1 VANYQYQTVYG
12 IEPYDALNV
21 SEAVPFG
28 GGADVTNDNLI
39 ITMWNL
45 PGFDGSGFPVSGQLL
60 KPFRFSPDGL
70 AAIAGAASDGVGI
83 GNGFNQVFN
92 SRYSSRFYLQDK
104 NIGSQEAPEYLLT
117 EFMLAVLQPPQDV
130 VNDFLT
136 YAKNIAP
143 GGGFGTID
151 FLRSFFYGISWN
163 FRAMDLSMAVMQEGA
178 SFGGLFNLGG
188 AFSFLKTNGADG
200 VFPEFYP
207 LTAAGFIQMMLDVT
221 NGKPFYI
228 PFIFSRSETFET
240 ENAEMFEVSWP
251 GSNAR
256 R

>member
-1 VANYQYQTVYG
+1 MANYQYQTIYG
-12 IEPYDALNV
+12 IEPYAAKGV
-21 SEAVPFG
+21 SPATAFG

-45 PGFDGSGFPVSGQLL
+45 PGFNGSGFPTTGQLL

-70 AAIAGAASDGVGI
+70 AAIAGAGSAGVGL

-92 SRYSSRFYLQDK
+92 SRYSSRFYLQDV
-104 NIGSQEAPEYLLT
+104 NIGQEVPQYMLT
-117 EFMLAVLQPPQDV
+117 EFLLAVLQPPQDV

-143 GGGFGTID
+143 GGIFGTID
-151 FLRSFFYGISWN
+151 FLRSFFYGITWN
-163 FRAMDLSMAVMQEGA
+163 FRAMDLSMVPVQEGVA
-178 SFGGLFNLGG
+178 FGGLFNLGG
-188 AFSFLKTNGADG
+188 AFSFMKTNGADG

-207 LTAAGFIQMMLDVT
+207 TTPVGFLQLMQDIT
-221 NGKPFYI
+221 SGKPFYI
-228 PFIFSRSETFET
+228 PCIFTRSETFET
-240 ENAEMFEVSWP
+240 ELPEMFEISWP